1 MLPDYRNQ
9 KVPIVE
15 DVPAFRFSL
24 QGMVQQLG
32 AQDIDMAANG
42 KLALEKVNRA
52 ISIKDYKKAIRE
64 GNLLIESGSK
74 YTMLRKTMKKHNKSF
89 QKLEYNIANEK

>member
-52 ISIKDYKKAIRE
+52 ISIKDYKKAIEHCDKARE
-64 GNLLIESGSK
+64 LGYDVVEDLLVE
-74 YTMLRKTMKKHNKSF
+74 
-89 QKLEYNIANEK
+89 LEPYR